1 MRRELELIQSATT
14 VSASACDRVREH
26 VCNVYQYCSHR
37 SVVRVLR
44 RAERL
49 DRGGGVTADPL
60 AAASVETWGG
70 FWGGAVRPAA
80 LGTLL

>member
-1 MRRELELIQSATT
+1 LVRRELELIQSATT
-14 VSASACDRVREH
+14 VSASARDRVREH
-26 VCNVYQYCSHR
+26 VCKVYQYYRHR

-49 DRGGGVTADPL
+49 DRGGG
-60 AAASVETWGG
+60 VETWGG